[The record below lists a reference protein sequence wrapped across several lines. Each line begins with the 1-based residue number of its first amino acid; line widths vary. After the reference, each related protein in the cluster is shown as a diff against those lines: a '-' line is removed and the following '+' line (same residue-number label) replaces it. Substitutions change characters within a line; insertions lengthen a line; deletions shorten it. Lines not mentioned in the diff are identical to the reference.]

1 MIGVDTNVLVR
12 FVLNDDA
19 DEFRK
24 ATAFLSSRTR
34 NEQAFVSIIVLVEFI
49 WVLRSR
55 YRYSQEQVADVIGSL
70 MSSPALAF
78 EEGQFLSTLIHS
90 GKVKS
95 GDLADHLIAICAKRA
110 GCSHTVTLDEPAAK
124 VIPSMELLA

>member
-12 FVLNDDA
+12 FVIDDHA

-24 ATAFLSSRTR
+24 AAAFLAGRTQD
-34 NEQAFVSIIVLVEFI
+34 NQAFVSIIVLVEFI

-55 YRYSQEQVADVIGSL
+55 YRYSQEQVAFTIGAL
-70 MSSPALAF
+70 MSSPALVF
-78 EEGQFLSTLIHS
+78 EEQQFLSTLIRG

-95 GDLADHLIAICAKRA
+95 GDLADHLIALSAERA
-110 GCSHTVTLDEPAAK
+110 GCSRTVTLDAPAAAA
-124 VIPSMELLA
+124 IHFMDLLE

>member
-12 FVLNDDA
+12 FVIDDDA

-24 ATAFLSSRTR
+24 ATAFLTSRTQDD
-34 NEQAFVSIIVLVEFI
+34 QAFVSIIVLVEFI

-55 YRYSQEQVADVIGSL
+55 YRYSQEQVAYVIGTL
-70 MSSPALAF
+70 LSSPALVF
-78 EEGQFLSTLIHS
+78 EEQQFLSTLIRG

-95 GDLADHLIAICAKRA
+95 GDLADHLIAFSAERA
-110 GCSHTVTLDEPAAK
+110 GCSRTVTLDAPAAAA
-124 VIPSMELLA
+124 IPSMELLA

>member
-24 ATAFLSSRTR
+24 ATVFLSSRTR
-34 NEQAFVSIIVLVEFI
+34 DEQAFVSIIVLVEFI

-55 YRYSQEQVADVIGSL
+55 YRYSQEQVADVIGTL

-78 EEGQFLSTLIHS
+78 EEGQFLSTLIRG

-95 GDLADHLIAICAKRA
+95 GDLADHLIAFCAERA
-110 GCSHTVTLDEPAAK
+110 GCSHTVTLDEPAAAA
-124 VIPSMELLA
+124 IPAMELLA